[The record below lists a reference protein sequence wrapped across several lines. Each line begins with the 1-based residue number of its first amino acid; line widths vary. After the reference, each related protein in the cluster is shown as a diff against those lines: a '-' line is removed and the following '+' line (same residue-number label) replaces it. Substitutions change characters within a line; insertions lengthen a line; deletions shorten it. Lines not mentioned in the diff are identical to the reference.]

1 MLRNLPRQP
10 RSKPRLK
17 LFRITCAWCGK
28 QANRWY
34 PSRPSV
40 RERMGPRY
48 RFCSTAHAN
57 RHGAWRR
64 RKEDAQ
70 PRPCARRGCGHVIE
84 PTGAPGR
91 PRLYHDDACKEQAR
105 SERARPVSD
114 ALRAAQARRE
124 RAAALVERDAVREAL
139 DGAELAQAAQAT
151 WRADQA
157 AWQASEPPEPPS
169 EWTFGRVDV
178 PLLESPTAREARLI
192 EEREARN
199 TREAMVHA
207 LAAWRK
213 GKPKR
218 PAREQHAP
226 VAVLREQLA
235 PFEAATAAA
244 ELAAE
249 QAVVEVE
256 LARDRLAKRAADARR
271 RRASK
276 AAPTWTRPVPQMD
289 GYDEWARQ
297 QANGAA

>member
-1 MLRNLPRQP
+1 MVRIRPARLSDASAIADIQVETWRDTYAGLIPDRTLLGLSRTSHIESWRRILRDTQAE
-10 RSKPRLK
+10 S
-17 LFRITCAWCGK
+17 ITRVAEGPDSRVVGF
-28 QANRWY
+28 ANAGR
-34 PSRPSV
+34 SRPTNLSYDGEV
-40 RERMGPRY
+40 YTLYVLPDHQGAGHGRRLLGALFSALWAAGP
-48 RFCSTAHAN
+48 
-57 RHGAWRR
+57 G
-64 RKEDAQ
+64 
-70 PRPCARRGCGHVIE
+70 
-84 PTGAPGR
+84 
-91 PRLYHDDACKEQAR
+91 
-105 SERARPVSD
+105 
-114 ALRAAQARRE
+114 